1 MWHYKWAEYANS
13 NPEAWIQFKIRQVQR
28 ALSRKLDSF
37 SHTVYIHTVFSL
49 YAIYRY
55 LANLHSTLPR
65 IFCRYRMCSHR
76 KPKLSIFVQMAP
88 IIIIT
93 MHWRPQISWRSILQR
108 RAQRSHQQ
116 NTTEMSFCSIR
127 VLMLEYSIHNTKKK
141 KKKGWRILL
150 KYSPSILFSFT
161 CSLRKISAF

>member
-1 MWHYKWAEYANS
+1 MGR
-13 NPEAWIQFKIRQVQR
+13 ICQFKPRSTNTIQNQTSTKGSLKETGQF
-28 ALSRKLDSF
+28 LS
-37 SHTVYIHTVFSL
+37 HCIHTVFSL
-49 YAIYRY
+49 YTIYRY
-55 LANLHSTLPR
+55 LANLHSILPR

-76 KPKLSIFVQMAP
+76 KPKISIFVQMAP

-127 VLMLEYSIHNTKKK
+127 VLMLVYSIHNTKKK
-141 KKKGWRILL
+141 GWWILL